1 MATTY
6 TTPISFHPGTY
17 LREWLEENNM
27 TSKELALR
35 LSGKPEKTISNIL
48 TGKSSITPELAEAL
62 SFVTGI
68 PGRMWNSL
76 QAKYNSYIASQ
87 GSSEALAVQWDNW
100 GALFPYKDMVRRGWI
115 DDLRSDDKGEM
126 VRQLLSFLG
135 ISHSSAFERIYG
147 ELLPQFRM
155 TKGANHDPYS
165 TAVWLRQGQLLAQRL
180 TLKGKFDINR
190 VPDFLPRLKEA
201 LISEDQSQGKLEELT
216 AEMGIAFVILPYLPK
231 ASISGVAMWIGETPT
246 IILSGKSKRHDA
258 FVFDFFHEL
267 GHILMHKGRSQ
278 KARIF
283 IDNEIQE
290 AVEVKE
296 EAEANDFASELLVS
310 SEHIAQCPLTIEGI
324 QTLAHDRHVHPCVV
338 LGRLVREKRITW
350 KLYYSKYKA
359 LTAQT
364 ILPA

>member
-27 TSKELALR
+27 TSKELSLR

-62 SFVTGI
+62 SLVTGI

-76 QAKYNSYIASQ
+76 QAKYNSYIAAQ
-87 GSSEALAVQWDNW
+87 ENSETLAAQWDSW
-100 GALFPYKDMVRRGWI
+100 GTLFPYKAMVLRGWI
-115 DDLRSDDKGEM
+115 DDLRSKSKGER

-135 ISHSSAFERIYG
+135 ISHSAAFERIYG

-165 TAVWLRQGQLLAQRL
+165 TAVWLRQGQLLAQQL
-180 TLKGKFDINR
+180 TLKGKFDTNK
-190 VPDFLPRLKEA
+190 VPDFLPRLKEV

-216 AEMGIAFVILPYLPK
+216 SEMGVAFVILPHLPN

-246 IILSGKSKRHDA
+246 IILSGKGKRHDT
-258 FVFDFFHEL
+258 FVFNFFHEL

-283 IDNEIQE
+283 IDDETQE
-290 AVEVKE
+290 SVEAQE
-296 EAEANDFASELLVS
+296 EVEANDFASEILLS
-310 SEHIAQCPLTIEGI
+310 SEQVAQCPLTIDGI
-324 QTLAHDRHVHPCVV
+324 QDLAHEQHVHPCVV

-350 KLYYSKYKA
+350 KLYYSRYKA